1 METSIIVMDAIHNA
15 KLNQDGNEIQLT
27 PQVHVQLFEVM
38 VKLYIQL
45 SNEMMEIKY
54 QMMDEVWY
62 VRWKTILIERIMSII
77 TLQQHVM
84 RNEVMEL
91 DMQILNEM
99 MVT

>member
-1 METSIIVMDAIHNA
+1 METSLIVMDAIHNA
-15 KLNQDGNEIQLT
+15 KLNQGGNEIRPILQA
-27 PQVHVQLFEVM
+27 HVQLFEVM

-99 MVT
+99 MAT

>member
-1 METSIIVMDAIHNA
+1 
-15 KLNQDGNEIQLT
+15 
-27 PQVHVQLFEVM
+27 
-38 VKLYIQL
+38 
-45 SNEMMEIKY
+45 MMEIKY

-84 RNEVMEL
+84 RIEVMEL